1 MKHLY
6 AFGLLVA
13 LGLSAQAQV
22 VFQSGFETWT
32 DNVPT
37 DWNGARTNLPT
48 TGMAQV
54 SDNVHGGSFAVRLTN
69 AASGHQ
75 RFSTQDVAVVAG
87 QTYEV
92 RFWARGN
99 GEVRLGLYDGRST
112 GSGYSAYTGYT
123 TLSGP
128 TWTEVV
134 LTVACTNDTTAGQ
147 FILSLRNTV
156 EPEHLVVDDVTISTT
171 APEEPTPATIAE
183 IQGNATPDGASN
195 LDGVLVQTSG
205 IVTGVVTN
213 TGGTVTSYF
222 IQDGTGAHSG
232 IYVFGTPPTAVAM
245 GDDVTLIGR
254 VDEFNDLTEIVG
266 VTSLTVNSSGN
277 TLPAAENLNAT
288 EAATEPWEGVLV
300 RVVDLRCNNLPDN
313 TNNFQWLGSNW
324 QGSILINDL
333 MYDTAPTV
341 GNYYNVTGIVN
352 YNFSEWKLEPRME
365 SDLETSASTG
375 LNEVAASALRTYP
388 NPATAALFVDL
399 SALEGR
405 SEVELVDATGRVALR
420 TSSGNSLL
428 QLDVNSLAGGMYTLN
443 VRTSDQLISRRVSVQ
458 H

>member
-32 DNVPT
+32 DNVPS

-69 AASGHQ
+69 AATGHL

-99 GEVRLGLYDGRST
+99 GEVRLGLYDGRP
-112 GSGYSAYTGYT
+112 GNGYSSYTNYAPV
-123 TLSGP
+123 SGSA
-128 TWTEVV
+128 WIEVV

-156 EPEHLVVDDVTISTT
+156 DPEHLVVDDVTISTT
-171 APEEPTPATIAE
+171 APEVPTAATIAA
-183 IQGNATPDGASN
+183 IQGTTTADGSSTF
-195 LDGVLVQTSG
+195 DGVLVQTSG

-213 TGGTVTSYF
+213 TSGTINSYF
-222 IQDGTGAHSG
+222 IQDGTGANSG
-232 IYVFGTPPTAVAM
+232 IFVFGTPPTAVAM

-254 VDEFNDLTEIVG
+254 VDEFNNLTEIVG

-277 TLPAAENLNAT
+277 TLPAAENLSVAT
-288 EAATEPWEGVLV
+288 AATEPWEGVLV

-324 QGSILINDL
+324 QGSILIDDL
-333 MYDTAPTV
+333 IYDTTPTV
-341 GNYYNVTGIVN
+341 GNYYNVTGIVT
-352 YNFSEWKLEPRME
+352 YTFSEWKLEPRMA
-365 SDLETSASTG
+365 SDLETSSSIG
-375 LNEVAASALRTYP
+375 VDEVVGNNLRTYP
-388 NPATAALFVDL
+388 NPATTTLFVDL
-399 SALEGR
+399 SAMEGR
-405 SEVELVDATGRVALR
+405 SEVELVDATGRPALR
-420 TSSGNSLL
+420 TSSTALM
-428 QLDVNSLAGGMYTLN
+428 QLDVNSLASGMYSLN
-443 VRTSDQLISRRVSVQ
+443 VRNGGQLISRRVCVQ

>member
-69 AASGHQ
+69 AATGHL

-99 GEVRLGLYDGRST
+99 GEVRLGLYDGRP
-112 GSGYSAYTGYT
+112 GNGYSSYTNYAPV
-123 TLSGP
+123 SGS
-128 TWTEVV
+128 TWIEVV

-156 EPEHLVVDDVTISTT
+156 DPEHLVVDDVTISTT
-171 APEEPTPATIAE
+171 APEEPTAATIAA
-183 IQGNATPDGASN
+183 IQGTTTADGSSTF
-195 LDGVLVQTSG
+195 DGVLVQTSG

-213 TGGTVTSYF
+213 TSGTINSYF
-222 IQDGTGAHSG
+222 IQDGTGANSG
-232 IYVFGTPPTAVAM
+232 IFVFGTPPTAVAM

-254 VDEFNDLTEIVG
+254 VDEFNNLTEIVG

-277 TLPAAENLNAT
+277 TLPAAENLSAAT
-288 EAATEPWEGVLV
+288 AATEPWEGVLV

-324 QGSILINDL
+324 QGSILIDDL
-333 MYDTAPTV
+333 IYDTTPTV
-341 GNYYNVTGIVN
+341 GNYYNVTGIVT
-352 YNFSEWKLEPRME
+352 YTFSEWKLEPRMA
-365 SDLETSASTG
+365 SDLETSSSIG
-375 LNEVAASALRTYP
+375 VDEVAGNNLRTYP
-388 NPATAALFVDL
+388 NPATTTLFVDL
-399 SALEGR
+399 SAMEGR
-405 SEVELVDATGRVALR
+405 SEVELVDATGRPALR
-420 TSSGNSLL
+420 TSSTALM
-428 QLDVNSLAGGMYTLN
+428 QLDVNSLASGMYTLN
-443 VRTSDQLISRRVSVQ
+443 VRNGGQLISRRVCVQ

>member
-375 LNEVAASALRTYP
+375 VNEVAASELRTYP

-399 SALEGR
+399 STLEGR

-428 QLDVNSLAGGMYTLN
+428 QLDVNSVASGMYTLN

>member
-32 DNVPT
+32 DNVPS

-69 AASGHQ
+69 AATGHL

-99 GEVRLGLYDGRST
+99 GEVRLGLYDGRP
-112 GSGYSAYTGYT
+112 GNGYSSYTNYAPV
-123 TLSGP
+123 SGS
-128 TWTEVV
+128 TWIEVV

-156 EPEHLVVDDVTISTT
+156 DPEHLVVDDVTISTT
-171 APEEPTPATIAE
+171 APEVPTAATIAA
-183 IQGNATPDGASN
+183 IQGTTTADGSSTF
-195 LDGVLVQTSG
+195 DGVLVQTSG

-213 TGGTVTSYF
+213 TSGTINSYF
-222 IQDGTGAHSG
+222 IQDGTGANSG
-232 IYVFGTPPTAVAM
+232 IFVFGTPPTAVAM

-254 VDEFNDLTEIVG
+254 VDEFNNLTEIVG

-277 TLPAAENLNAT
+277 TLPAAENLSVAT
-288 EAATEPWEGVLV
+288 AATEPWEGVLV

-324 QGSILINDL
+324 QGSILIDDL
-333 MYDTAPTV
+333 IYDTTPTV
-341 GNYYNVTGIVN
+341 GNYYNVTGIVT
-352 YNFSEWKLEPRME
+352 YTFSEWKLEPRMA
-365 SDLETSASTG
+365 SDLETSSSIG
-375 LNEVAASALRTYP
+375 VDEVVGNNLRTYP
-388 NPATAALFVDL
+388 NPATTTLFVDL
-399 SALEGR
+399 SAMEGR
-405 SEVELVDATGRVALR
+405 SEVELVDATGRPALR
-420 TSSGNSLL
+420 TSSTALM
-428 QLDVNSLAGGMYTLN
+428 QLDVNSLASGMYSLN
-443 VRTSDQLISRRVSVQ
+443 VRNGGQLISRRVCVQ

>member
-69 AASGHQ
+69 AATGHL

-99 GEVRLGLYDGRST
+99 GEVRLGLYDGRP
-112 GSGYSAYTGYT
+112 GNGYSSYTNYAPV
-123 TLSGP
+123 SGS
-128 TWTEVV
+128 TWIEVV

-156 EPEHLVVDDVTISTT
+156 DPEHLVVDDVTISTT
-171 APEEPTPATIAE
+171 APEEPTAATIAA
-183 IQGNATPDGASN
+183 IQGTTTADGSSTF
-195 LDGVLVQTSG
+195 DGVLVQTSG

-213 TGGTVTSYF
+213 TSGTINSYF
-222 IQDGTGAHSG
+222 IQDGTGANSG
-232 IYVFGTPPTAVAM
+232 IFVFGTPPTAVAM
-245 GDDVTLIGR
+245 GDDVTLVGR
-254 VDEFNDLTEIVG
+254 VDEFNNLTEIVG

-277 TLPAAENLNAT
+277 TLPAAENLSAAT
-288 EAATEPWEGVLV
+288 AATEPWEGVLV

-324 QGSILINDL
+324 QGSILIDDL
-333 MYDTAPTV
+333 IYDTTPTV
-341 GNYYNVTGIVN
+341 GNYYNVTGIVT
-352 YNFSEWKLEPRME
+352 YTFSEWKLEPRMA
-365 SDLETSASTG
+365 SDLETSSSIG
-375 LNEVAASALRTYP
+375 VDEVAGNNLRTYP
-388 NPATAALFVDL
+388 NPATTTLFVDL
-399 SALEGR
+399 SAMEGR
-405 SEVELVDATGRVALR
+405 SEVELVDATGRPALR
-420 TSSGNSLL
+420 TSSTALM
-428 QLDVNSLAGGMYTLN
+428 QLDVNSLASGMYTLN
-443 VRTSDQLISRRVSVQ
+443 VRNGGQLISRRVCVQ

>member
-69 AASGHQ
+69 AATGHL

-99 GEVRLGLYDGRST
+99 GEVRLGLYDGRP
-112 GSGYSAYTGYT
+112 GNGYSSYTGYT

-156 EPEHLVVDDVTISTT
+156 DPEHLVVDDVTISTT
-171 APEEPTPATIAE
+171 APEEPTAATIAA
-183 IQGNATPDGASN
+183 IQGTTTADGSSTF
-195 LDGVLVQTSG
+195 DGVLVQTSG

-213 TGGTVTSYF
+213 TS
-222 IQDGTGAHSG
+222 
-232 IYVFGTPPTAVAM
+232 
-245 GDDVTLIGR
+245 
-254 VDEFNDLTEIVG
+254 
-266 VTSLTVNSSGN
+266 
-277 TLPAAENLNAT
+277 
-288 EAATEPWEGVLV
+288 GVL
-300 RVVDLRCNNLPDN
+300 
-313 TNNFQWLGSNW
+313 G
-324 QGSILINDL
+324 
-333 MYDTAPTV
+333 
-341 GNYYNVTGIVN
+341 
-352 YNFSEWKLEPRME
+352 K
-365 SDLETSASTG
+365 
-375 LNEVAASALRTYP
+375 
-388 NPATAALFVDL
+388 
-399 SALEGR
+399 
-405 SEVELVDATGRVALR
+405 
-420 TSSGNSLL
+420 
-428 QLDVNSLAGGMYTLN
+428 
-443 VRTSDQLISRRVSVQ
+443 
-458 H
+458 

>member
-112 GSGYSAYTGYT
+112 GSGYSAYTDYT

-375 LNEVAASALRTYP
+375 VNEVAASELRTYP

-399 SALEGR
+399 STLEGR

-428 QLDVNSLAGGMYTLN
+428 QLDVNSVASGMYTLN